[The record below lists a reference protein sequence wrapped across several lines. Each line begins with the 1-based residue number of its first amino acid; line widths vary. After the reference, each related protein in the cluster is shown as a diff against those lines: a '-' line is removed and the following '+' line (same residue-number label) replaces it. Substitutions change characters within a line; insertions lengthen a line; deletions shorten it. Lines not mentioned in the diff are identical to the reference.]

1 MTVPPTA
8 PSSGQPG
15 DPALARDGRPTRLER
30 LTEHGQLAQD
40 DGLAHG
46 DGLARDGLDWLG
58 PEPEEPTDAELFGLC
73 PDLLAGPPDG
83 SDAWLADLSAPELEA
98 LAEAWAAANL
108 AGAGPIGAGF
118 TRDLPTE
125 TAEGFACGGPLD
137 LLEPGRVLAG
147 FVADACGAGLRQL
160 PDDHLVGLLLASRRL
175 SAWQAG
181 IELAAIAELDAR
193 RRKTTPRST
202 SATYDHITAE
212 VAAALVL
219 ASHPAEELL

>member
-58 PEPEEPTDAELFGLC
+58 PEAEEATDAELFGLC

-125 TAEGFACGGPLD
+125 TAEGFSCGGPLD

-160 PDDHLVGLLLASRRL
+160 PDD
-175 SAWQAG
+175 
-181 IELAAIAELDAR
+181 
-193 RRKTTPRST
+193 
-202 SATYDHITAE
+202 
-212 VAAALVL
+212 
-219 ASHPAEELL
+219 